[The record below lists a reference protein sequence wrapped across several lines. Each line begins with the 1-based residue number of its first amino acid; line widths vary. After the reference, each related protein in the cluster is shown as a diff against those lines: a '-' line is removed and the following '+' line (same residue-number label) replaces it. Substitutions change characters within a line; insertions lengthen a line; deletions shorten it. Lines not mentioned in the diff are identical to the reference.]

1 MKILHLEENHPN
13 LIEGLQALGFENDAA
28 YEDSL
33 DEILVKLDQYDGL
46 IIRSKYPIDEDF
58 LARAKKL
65 KFIGRVGA
73 GLENID
79 IKALESRNIHLLNAP
94 EGNRNAVA
102 EHALG
107 MLLSLMKLLKAGHAS
122 VQSGQ
127 WDREGHRGWELS
139 GRTVGII
146 GYGNT
151 GKSFAK
157 RISGFDVKTLFYDIL
172 DNLGDQYAK
181 QVDWKTLQAECE
193 IISLHIPQTP
203 LTHGMIDKK
212 FIAGMGH
219 PFWLLNTA
227 RGSLVITE
235 DLVAGLQSQKIIGAG
250 LDVLE
255 YESRSFSSIF
265 SGDELPPELQYL
277 LEAENVLLSPHVA
290 GWTRESHIKLATTI
304 VEKVKKIFLGPFP
317 DHKLSRV

>member
-1 MKILHLEENHPN
+1 MKVLHLEENHPT
-13 LIEGLQALGFENDAA
+13 LIKGLQALGFKNDAA
-28 YEDSL
+28 YTDSL
-33 DEILVKLDQYDGL
+33 AEILAKIDQYEGL

-79 IKALESRNIHLLNAP
+79 VKAVESRNIHLLNAP
-94 EGNRNAVA
+94 EGNRNAVG

-107 MLLSLMKLLKAGHAS
+107 MLLSLMNRLKAGDAAIR
-122 VQSGQ
+122 SGR

-157 RISGFDVKTLFYDIL
+157 RISGFDVKTLCYDIL
-172 DNLGDQYAK
+172 DNVGDQFAR
-181 QVDWKTLQAECE
+181 QVSWEKLQSQCE
-193 IISLHIPQTP
+193 VISLHIPQTP
-203 LTHGMIDKK
+203 QTRRMIDKK
-212 FIAGMGH
+212 FIADMTH

-227 RGSLVITE
+227 RGSAVVAD
-235 DLVAGLQSQKIIGAG
+235 DLVAGLKSKKVLGAG

-255 YESRSFSSIF
+255 YETRSFSSIF
-265 SGDELPPELQYL
+265 NEEELPPALQYL
-277 LEAENVLLSPHVA
+277 IEAENVLLSPHVA

-304 VEKVKKIFLGPFP
+304 VEKVKKLFF
-317 DHKLSRV
+317 

>member
-1 MKILHLEENHPN
+1 MKVLHLEENHPT
-13 LIEGLQALGFENDAA
+13 LIKGLQALGFKNDAA
-28 YEDSL
+28 YTDSL
-33 DEILVKLDQYDGL
+33 AEILAKIDQYEGL

-79 IKALESRNIHLLNAP
+79 VKAVESRNIHLLNAP
-94 EGNRNAVA
+94 EGNRNAVG

-107 MLLSLMKLLKAGHAS
+107 MLLSLMNRLKEGHAS
-122 VQSGQ
+122 IQSGL

-139 GRTVGII
+139 RRTLGVI

-157 RISGFDVKTLFYDIL
+157 RISGFDVKILCYDIL
-172 DNLGDQYAK
+172 DNVGDQYVQ

-203 LTHGMIDKK
+203 LTRGMIDKK
-212 FIAGMGH
+212 FIADMGH

-227 RGSLVITE
+227 RGSAVITE
-235 DLVAGLQSQKIIGAG
+235 DLVAGLQSQKIMGAG

-255 YESRSFSSIF
+255 YETRSFSSIF
-265 SGDELPPELQYL
+265 SGDGLPSALQYL
-277 LEAENVLLSPHVA
+277 MEADHVLLSPHVA
-290 GWTRESHIKLATTI
+290 GWTRESHVKLATTI
-304 VEKVKKIFLGPFP
+304 VEKVKKLFF
-317 DHKLSRV
+317 

>member
-1 MKILHLEENHPN
+1 MKVLHLEENHPC
-13 LIEGLQALGFENDAA
+13 LIKGLQALGFQNDAA
-28 YEDSL
+28 YNDSL
-33 DEILVKLDQYDGL
+33 KEIRAKIDQYEGL

-79 IKALESRNIHLLNAP
+79 INAAESRNIHLLNAP
-94 EGNRNAVA
+94 EGNRNAVG

-107 MLLSLMKLLKAGHAS
+107 MLLSLMNRLNSGDAS
-122 VQSGQ
+122 IRSSR

-157 RISGFDVKTLFYDIL
+157 KISGFAVKTLCYDIL
-172 DNLGDQYAK
+172 DNVGDQFAQ
-181 QVDWKTLQAECE
+181 QVSLEKLQSQCE
-193 IISLHIPQTP
+193 VISLHIPQTP
-203 LTHGMIDKK
+203 KTHGIIDKK
-212 FIAGMGH
+212 FIANMSH

-227 RGSLVITE
+227 RGSAVVTV
-235 DLVAGLQSQKIIGAG
+235 DLIEGLKSKKVLGAG

-255 YESRSFSSIF
+255 YETRSFSSTF
-265 SGDELPPELQYL
+265 NEEKLPPALQYL
-277 LEAENVLLSPHVA
+277 MEADNVLLSPHVA
-290 GWTRESHIKLATTI
+290 GWTRESHVKLATTI
-304 VEKVKKIFLGPFP
+304 VEKVKKLFF
-317 DHKLSRV
+317 

>member
-1 MKILHLEENHPN
+1 MKVLHLDENHPT
-13 LIEGLQALGFENDAA
+13 LIKGLQALGFKNDAA
-28 YEDSL
+28 YTDSL
-33 DEILVKLDQYDGL
+33 AEILAKIDQYEGL

-79 IKALESRNIHLLNAP
+79 VKAVESRNIHLLNAP
-94 EGNRNAVA
+94 EGNRNAVG

-107 MLLSLMKLLKAGHAS
+107 MLLSLMNRLKAGDAAIR
-122 VQSGQ
+122 SGR

-151 GKSFAK
+151 GKSFAQ
-157 RISGFDVKTLFYDIL
+157 RISGFEVETLCYDIL
-172 DNLGDQYAK
+172 DNVGDQFAR
-181 QVDWKTLQAECE
+181 QVSWEKLQSQCE
-193 IISLHIPQTP
+193 VISLHIPQTP
-203 LTHGMIDKK
+203 QTRGMIDKK
-212 FIAGMGH
+212 FIADMTH

-227 RGSLVITE
+227 RGSAVVAD
-235 DLVAGLQSQKIIGAG
+235 DLVAGLKSKKVLGAG

-255 YESRSFSSIF
+255 YETRSFSSIF
-265 SGDELPPELQYL
+265 NEEELPPALQYL
-277 LEAENVLLSPHVA
+277 IEAENVLLSPHVA

-304 VEKVKKIFLGPFP
+304 VEKVKKLFF
-317 DHKLSRV
+317 

>member
-1 MKILHLEENHPN
+1 MKVLHLEENHPT
-13 LIEGLQALGFENDAA
+13 LIKGLQALGFKNDAA
-28 YEDSL
+28 YTDSL
-33 DEILVKLDQYDGL
+33 AEILAKIDQYEGL

-79 IKALESRNIHLLNAP
+79 VKAVESRNIHLLNAP
-94 EGNRNAVA
+94 EGNRNAVG

-107 MLLSLMKLLKAGHAS
+107 MLLSLMNRLKEGHAS
-122 VQSGQ
+122 IQSGL

-139 GRTVGII
+139 GRTLGVI

-157 RISGFDVKTLFYDIL
+157 RISGFDVKTLCYDIL
-172 DNLGDQYAK
+172 DNVGDQYVQ

-203 LTHGMIDKK
+203 LTRGMIDKK
-212 FIAGMGH
+212 FIADMGH

-227 RGSLVITE
+227 RGSAVITE
-235 DLVAGLQSQKIIGAG
+235 DLVAGLQSQKIMGAG

-255 YESRSFSSIF
+255 YETRSFSSIF
-265 SGDELPPELQYL
+265 NQENLPPALQYL
-277 LEAENVLLSPHVA
+277 MEAKNVLLSPHVA
-290 GWTRESHIKLATTI
+290 GWTQESHVKLATT
-304 VEKVKKIFLGPFP
+304 VVDKIKDLFF
-317 DHKLSRV
+317 

>member
-1 MKILHLEENHPN
+1 MKVLHLEENHPT
-13 LIEGLQALGFENDAA
+13 LIKGLQALGFKNDAA
-28 YEDSL
+28 YTDSL
-33 DEILVKLDQYDGL
+33 AEILAKIDQYEGL

-79 IKALESRNIHLLNAP
+79 VKALESRNIHLLNAP
-94 EGNRNAVA
+94 EGNRNAVG

-107 MLLSLMKLLKAGHAS
+107 MLLSLMNRLKAGHAS
-122 VQSGQ
+122 IQSGR

-139 GRTVGII
+139 GRTLGVI

-157 RISGFDVKTLFYDIL
+157 RISGFDVKILCYDIL
-172 DNLGDQYAK
+172 DNLGDQYVQ
-181 QVDWKTLQAECE
+181 QVDWKALQAECE

-203 LTHGMIDKK
+203 LTRGMIDKK
-212 FIAGMGH
+212 FIADMGH

-227 RGSLVITE
+227 RGSAVITE

-255 YESRSFSSIF
+255 YETRSFSSIF
-265 SGDELPPELQYL
+265 NGDGLPSALQYL
-277 LEAENVLLSPHVA
+277 TEADHVLLSPHVA
-290 GWTRESHIKLATTI
+290 GWTRESHVKLATTI
-304 VEKVKKIFLGPFP
+304 VEKVKKLFF
-317 DHKLSRV
+317 

>member
-1 MKILHLEENHPN
+1 MKVLHLEENHPT
-13 LIEGLQALGFENDAA
+13 LIKGLQALGFKNDAA
-28 YEDSL
+28 YTDSL
-33 DEILVKLDQYDGL
+33 AEILAKIDQYEGL

-79 IKALESRNIHLLNAP
+79 VKAVESRNIHLLNAP
-94 EGNRNAVA
+94 EGNRNAVG

-107 MLLSLMKLLKAGHAS
+107 MLLSLMNRLKAGDAAIR
-122 VQSGQ
+122 SGR

-151 GKSFAK
+151 GKSFAQ
-157 RISGFDVKTLFYDIL
+157 RISGFAVETLCYDIL
-172 DNLGDQYAK
+172 DNVGDQFAR
-181 QVDWKTLQAECE
+181 QVSWEKLQSQCE
-193 IISLHIPQTP
+193 VISLNIPQTRQ
-203 LTHGMIDKK
+203 TRGMIDKK
-212 FIAGMGH
+212 FIADMTH

-227 RGSLVITE
+227 RGSAVVAD
-235 DLVAGLQSQKIIGAG
+235 DLVAGLKSKKVLGAG

-255 YESRSFSSIF
+255 YETRSFSSIF
-265 SGDELPPELQYL
+265 NEEELPPALQYL
-277 LEAENVLLSPHVA
+277 IEAENVLLSPHVA

-304 VEKVKKIFLGPFP
+304 LEKVKKLFF
-317 DHKLSRV
+317 

>member
-1 MKILHLEENHPN
+1 MKVLHLEENHPT
-13 LIEGLQALGFENDAA
+13 LIKGLQALGFKNDAA
-28 YEDSL
+28 YTDSL
-33 DEILVKLDQYDGL
+33 AEILAKIDQYEGL

-79 IKALESRNIHLLNAP
+79 VKALESRNIHLLNAP
-94 EGNRNAVA
+94 EGNRNAVG

-107 MLLSLMKLLKAGHAS
+107 MLLSLMNRLKAGHAS
-122 VQSGQ
+122 IQSGR
-127 WDREGHRGWELS
+127 WDREGHRGWELF

-157 RISGFDVKTLFYDIL
+157 RISGFDVKILCYDIL
-172 DNLGDQYAK
+172 DNVGDQYVQ
-181 QVDWKTLQAECE
+181 QVDWKTFQAECE

-203 LTHGMIDKK
+203 LTRGMIDKK
-212 FIAGMGH
+212 FIADMGH

-227 RGSLVITE
+227 RGSAVITE
-235 DLVAGLQSQKIIGAG
+235 DLVAGLQSQKIMGAG

-255 YESRSFSSIF
+255 YETRSFSSIF
-265 SGDELPPELQYL
+265 NGDGLPSALQYL
-277 LEAENVLLSPHVA
+277 MEVDHVLLSPHVA
-290 GWTRESHIKLATTI
+290 GWTRESHVKLATTI
-304 VEKVKKIFLGPFP
+304 VEKVKKLFF
-317 DHKLSRV
+317 

>member
-1 MKILHLEENHPN
+1 MKVLHLEENHPT
-13 LIEGLQALGFENDAA
+13 LIKGLQALGFKNDAA
-28 YEDSL
+28 YTDSL
-33 DEILVKLDQYDGL
+33 AEILAKIDKYEGL

-79 IKALESRNIHLLNAP
+79 VKAVESRNIHLLNAP
-94 EGNRNAVA
+94 EGNRNAVG

-107 MLLSLMKLLKAGHAS
+107 MLLSLMNRLKEGHAS
-122 VQSGQ
+122 IQSGL

-139 GRTVGII
+139 GRTLGVI

-157 RISGFDVKTLFYDIL
+157 RISGFDVKTLCYDIL
-172 DNLGDQYAK
+172 DNVGDQFAR

-203 LTHGMIDKK
+203 LTRGMIDKK
-212 FIAGMGH
+212 FIADMGH

-227 RGSLVITE
+227 RGSAVITE
-235 DLVAGLQSQKIIGAG
+235 DLVAGLQSQKIMGAG

-255 YESRSFSSIF
+255 YETRSFSSIF
-265 SGDELPPELQYL
+265 NGDGLPSALQYL
-277 LEAENVLLSPHVA
+277 MEADHVLLSPHVA
-290 GWTRESHIKLATTI
+290 GWTRESHVKLATTI
-304 VEKVKKIFLGPFP
+304 VEKVKKLFF
-317 DHKLSRV
+317 

>member
-1 MKILHLEENHPN
+1 MKVLHLEENHPT
-13 LIEGLQALGFENDAA
+13 LIKGLQALGFKNDAA
-28 YEDSL
+28 YTDSL
-33 DEILVKLDQYDGL
+33 AEILAKIDQYEGL
-46 IIRSKYPIDEDF
+46 IIRSKHPIDEDF

-79 IKALESRNIHLLNAP
+79 VKALESRNIHLLNAP
-94 EGNRNAVA
+94 EGNRNAVG

-107 MLLSLMKLLKAGHAS
+107 MLLSLMNRLKAGHAS
-122 VQSGQ
+122 IQSGR

-139 GRTVGII
+139 GRTLGVI

-157 RISGFDVKTLFYDIL
+157 KIFGFDVKTLCYDIL
-172 DNLGDQYAK
+172 DNVGDQFAQ

-203 LTHGMIDKK
+203 LTRGMIDKK
-212 FIAGMGH
+212 FIADMGH

-227 RGSLVITE
+227 RGSAVITE

-255 YESRSFSSIF
+255 YETRSFSSIF
-265 SGDELPPELQYL
+265 NGDGLPSALQYL
-277 LEAENVLLSPHVA
+277 TEADHVLLSPHVA
-290 GWTRESHIKLATTI
+290 GWTRESHVKLATTI
-304 VEKVKKIFLGPFP
+304 VEKVKKLFF
-317 DHKLSRV
+317 